1 MNALFNNILRK
12 CTSRTLRVT
21 LITLV
26 TSCFAMGNEQQ
37 WRDINEELRW
47 TKLDSI
53 ADAIA
58 DMKKLEGFDAAAAE
72 ADFVQLKSIFKLG
85 FKDLDKGNEG
95 SVKRAQE
102 VLRLKRRILFSHPQL
117 KEASIIATRFEVG
130 KDKARSINPPAMGT
144 APNNWSSQI
153 DSRRGGFNA
162 SFVELKNWQQG
173 GTVKELYRPQKGSP
187 LANLRLHWD
196 GKRAIFTQARPE
208 DKLWNVYEIQLD
220 NGATREVIEH
230 EEVDLDFFDATYLP
244 DGRIIA
250 NSSIGYNGVPCV
262 NGDDAVSNLVIYTP
276 KEKNIRRLTF
286 DQDSNWNPTIMNN
299 GRVMYTRWEYTDLT
313 HYYSRIVM
321 HMNPDGTENKA
332 LYGSG
337 SMFPNSTFD
346 IQPLPGH
353 ASAFIGVISG
363 HHGTVRSGRLILFD
377 PAKGRKG
384 AAGMSQEILH
394 RDRPIKE
401 EIKDYLVDGVWPQFL
416 NPSIV
421 SDKYFLVTAKLSPK
435 SLWGIYLVDVHDNI
449 TLVKQLEDSG
459 FMTPLLLRS
468 TPTPPPIP
476 DRINLSDKEAT
487 FFIQDI
493 YEGEGLQGVPRGTV
507 KQLRIFAYEYAYI
520 QTQSDHDWQGIQSGW
535 DIKRTLGTVDV
546 EEDGSV
552 IFKAPA
558 NTPISIQPLD
568 EDGAAIQWMRSW
580 VTGQP
585 GEIVSCVGCHENQNQ
600 IVIPRRVIASKK
612 KPAALEAP
620 EGGVRSFTF
629 DLEIQPILDRSCV
642 ACHDGTREGIMD
654 LTGGKKDKLGFGTSY
669 INLHPFVHRQ
679 GGEGDLAVL
688 KPYEY
693 HPNTSELVRLLKKGH
708 HGVSLSDKDWRT
720 IYQWIG
726 FNAPYRGNFN
736 HNKATMMPFVRHGGE
751 QYHRRIE
758 LKNKYAQGSG
768 VDWKKEIEDYANS
781 LKSQGEI
788 EPVKPSPIERP
799 ILPDLQ
805 LDNWPFSPEEAKE
818 MQAQLGETR
827 KTVEVAPNVH
837 INFVRIPAGE
847 YIMGSPEDGADALP
861 RIVHI
866 QKAFW
871 MSELEITNAQMRA
884 LFPEHDSKF
893 TDQLWKDH
901 VVAGYP
907 ANKPEQPAIR
917 LSYEAAMDYCKKLS
931 EKTGLKISLP
941 SEEQWEWACR
951 AGSDT
956 DFWYGDLKSDFGKLE
971 NLADKTTL
979 KFAVS
984 GVNPQPMA
992 PNNYKYGH
1000 YTYLPKEESVDDGE
1014 LVTVGGKRYAPN
1026 PFGLYNMHGNV
1037 AEWTSSGNEKA
1048 RVVRGGSFIER
1059 PKYSTSHSRKEYF
1072 PHQPVFNVGFR
1083 LIIED

>member
-1 MNALFNNILRK
+1 M
-12 CTSRTLRVT
+12 
-21 LITLV
+21 LIMLCSSGFV
-26 TSCFAMGNEQQ
+26 MGNNQQ
-37 WRDINEELRW
+37 WRDLNEELRW
-47 TKLDSI
+47 TKLESI
-53 ADAIA
+53 ANAIA
-58 DMKKLEGFDAAAAE
+58 DMKKMKGFDATSAE
-72 ADFVQLKSIFKLG
+72 RDFAQLKTLFEQG
-85 FKDLDKGNEG
+85 FKDLATGNEE
-95 SVKRAQE
+95 SVKRAS
-102 VLRLKRRILFSHPQL
+102 LALDLKRRILLSHPQL
-117 KEASIIATRFEVG
+117 KDGSIIATRFQAG
-130 KDKARSINPPAMGT
+130 DKARSMNPPAMGT

-153 DSRRGGFNA
+153 DSRRDGFNA
-162 SFVELKNWQQG
+162 SLVEVKTGQNGSTL
-173 GTVKELYRPQKGSP
+173 KELYRPQNGSP

-196 GKRAIFTQARPE
+196 GKRALFTQARPE
-208 DKLWNVYEIQLD
+208 DKLFNVYEIQLD
-220 NGATREVIEH
+220 DGKTQEVILH
-230 EEVDLDFFDATYLP
+230 DEVDLDFFDATYLP
-244 DGRIIA
+244 DGRILA

-262 NGDDAVSNLVIYTP
+262 NGDDAVSNLVLYTP
-276 KEKNIRRLTF
+276 KDKNIRRITF

-363 HHGTVRSGRLILFD
+363 HHGVVRSGRLILFD
-377 PAKGRKG
+377 PSKGRNG
-384 AAGMSQEILH
+384 AAGMTQEILH
-394 RDRPIKE
+394 SKRPIKE
-401 EIKDYLVDGVWPQFL
+401 EIKDHLVDGVWPQFL
-416 NPSIV
+416 SPSV
-421 SDKYFLVTAKLSPK
+421 VDDKFFLVAAKLSPQ
-435 SLWGIYLVDVHDNI
+435 SLWGIYLVDVFDNI
-449 TLVKQLEDSG
+449 TCVMQMDDSG
-459 FMTPLLLRS
+459 FISPTLIRP

-476 DRINLSDKEAT
+476 DRVNLADKEAT

-507 KQLRIFAYEYAYI
+507 KKLRIYAYEYAYI

-558 NTPISIQPLD
+558 NTPISMQPLD

-612 KPAALEAP
+612 KPSALKAP

-629 DLEIQPILDRSCV
+629 DLEIQPILDRACI
-642 ACHDGTREGIMD
+642 ACHDGSLEGVAD
-654 LTGGKKDKLGFGTSY
+654 FRGGKKDNLGFGTSY

-708 HGVSLSDKDWRT
+708 YNVELTDKEWRT
-720 IYQWIG
+720 IYHWIG

-768 VDWKKEIEDYANS
+768 VDWKKEIEDYAQT
-781 LKSQGEI
+781 LKAAPPI
-788 EPVKPSPIERP
+788 EPVMPKFKASAEM
-799 ILPDLQ
+799 PDLKVK
-805 LDNWPFSPEEAKE
+805 NWPFNAEQAKQ
-818 MQAQLGETR
+818 MQAKLGENR
-827 KTVEVAPNVH
+827 KSVEVAPNVH
-837 INFVRIPAGE
+837 MDFVRIPAGS
-847 YIMGSPEDGADALP
+847 YIMGSAEGEPDARP
-861 RIVHI
+861 QIVHI
-866 QKAFW
+866 EKPFW
-871 MSELEITNAQMRA
+871 MSELEVSNAQMRA
-884 LFPEHDSKF
+884 LMPKHDSKF

-901 VVAGYP
+901 VVPGYD
-907 ANKPEQPAIR
+907 ANRPEQPAIR
-917 LSYEAAMDYCKKLS
+917 LSYLDAENYAKLLS
-931 EKTGLKISLP
+931 AKTGLKISLP
-941 SEEQWEWACR
+941 TEQQWEWACR
-951 AGSDT
+951 AGSDK
-956 DFWYGDLKSDFGKLE
+956 DFWYGDSTVDFGKME

-979 KFAVS
+979 KFAVH
-984 GVNPQPMA
+984 GVNPQPMPPSA
-992 PNNYKYGH
+992 YKYKQ
-1000 YTYLPKEESVDDGE
+1000 YTYLPKEVNVDDGE
-1014 LVTVGGKRYAPN
+1014 LVTVGGKRYSPN

-1037 AEWTSSGNEKA
+1037 AEWTRSGDDKA

-1059 PKYSTSHSRKEYF
+1059 PIRSTAHSRKEYY